1 MELSVPEPPR
11 AEFQTSLGVTLNFCR
26 EKVKIGGVEFEKS
39 GVILT
44 SGELQG
50 GDGVYLS
57 ENPMGGDCYLFF
69 VSVGGRWGYVVEHAK
84 SINDVGA
91 G

>member
-1 MELSVPEPPR
+1 VNPL
-11 AEFQTSLGVTLNFCR
+11 
-26 EKVKIGGVEFEKS
+26 
-39 GVILT
+39 
-44 SGELQG
+44 G
-50 GDGVYLS
+50 GDR
-57 ENPMGGDCYLFF
+57 YLFF

>member
-1 MELSVPEPPR
+1 MKEAACRREPR
-11 AEFQTSLGVTLNFCR
+11 R
-26 EKVKIGGVEFEKS
+26 
-39 GVILT
+39 
-44 SGELQG
+44 

-57 ENPMGGDCYLFF
+57 VNPMGGDCYLFF

-84 SINDVGA
+84 RINDVGA

>member
-1 MELSVPEPPR
+1 MWNL
-11 AEFQTSLGVTLNFCR
+11 
-26 EKVKIGGVEFEKS
+26 KKS

-44 SGELQG
+44 SGEPQG

-57 ENPMGGDCYLFF
+57 LNPMSGDCYLFF

-84 SINDVGA
+84 RINDVVA